1 MDIEKF
7 KEKFKEDEKKKDIE
21 KNLLLDLI
29 EFMGGKRLANLHR
42 IEMQEDKLRMEI
54 IKKYAVCGDEELN
67 KEKISKIEEVYT
79 KNLKNLQNLK
89 KELED

>member
-54 IKKYAVCGDEELN
+54 IVKYAVCGDEELN

>member
-54 IKKYAVCGDEELN
+54 IEKYAVCGDEELN
-67 KEKISKIEEVYT
+67 KEKISKVEEVYT